1 LTPRLNG
8 STISRK
14 RPTIAARR
22 SGGKGDPLA
31 KKILIFETDAFYV
44 EVVGTF
50 VRLFLQ
56 HGFLATRTADEALEA
71 VQRERPDLVILDID
85 VGFQEATDF
94 AEKMRDDAATKR
106 IPIIAIAQDESRR
119 DQALGAGCSAFL
131 AKPFKVR
138 DLESLISRLLSDA
151 EK

>member
-1 LTPRLNG
+1 M
-8 STISRK
+8 
-14 RPTIAARR
+14 
-22 SGGKGDPLA
+22 A

-44 EVVGTF
+44 EVIGTF

-56 HGFLATRTADEALEA
+56 HDFVATRTADEALEA
-71 VQRERPDLVILDID
+71 IRRERPDLVLVDLD
-85 VGFQEATDF
+85 VGLQETTDF

-106 IPIIAIAQDESRR
+106 IPIIAIAQEESRR

-138 DLESLISRLLSDA
+138 DMENLIYKRMADPA
-151 EK
+151 K